1 MSIINLLDEKT
12 INKIAAGEV
21 IEKPASIVK
30 ELVENSI
37 DAGATQ
43 IEVDVNGG
51 GIEYIKITDNGCGI
65 DPSDMDLAFL
75 RHATSKLRNE
85 TDLNSINTLG
95 FRGEALASIASISK
109 VEMMSKPAARE
120 TGYTIVIEGGK
131 ILKKEQCGCP
141 NGTIITVTNVFYNTP
156 ARLKFLKSVQ
166 RETIYITNIIQNL
179 ALSNT
184 SISFKYRNNGKLIIA
199 TKGDGDL
206 KSVILEIYG
215 RGTVNSIYHI
225 ECSTDIAKIEGYIG
239 NANIAKGTRNNQS
252 CFINGRYVKNKT
264 ISAAVETAYK
274 SMITVNKFPFF
285 VLNLYCNPEFID
297 VNVHPA
303 KAEIKF
309 QDEQA
314 VFKCVYNCIRNVL
327 IKDINVSHEDNN
339 ANKFENIEKV
349 EYIQQELNFPETKI
363 YEHEEKIPDLRSSI
377 SSYDKYDKVEP
388 ENKDNESINRVPKFG
403 PLSIIGQVHFTY
415 IIAED
420 ENNMYII
427 DQHATHERIYFEKY
441 MALYNSTKLHS
452 QKLIVPLIIELSAG
466 EKYAVTENKNLFEKL
481 GYEIEDFGGN
491 SVSLR
496 SVPVIYG
503 NPDIKQL
510 FNEILNNIMSETK
523 GKTSIVERNIYTMAC
538 KSAVKAG
545 DKLNY
550 TEMKELIDTLRICDN
565 PYNCPHGR
573 PTIIKVTEEELEKKF
588 KRIV

>member
-37 DAGATQ
+37 DAGSTQ
-43 IEVDVNGG
+43 IEVDVTGG
-51 GIEYIKITDNGCGI
+51 GIEYIKISDNGCGI
-65 DPSDMDLAFL
+65 DPSDMDFAFL
-75 RHATSKLRNE
+75 RHATSKLKNE

-109 VEMMSKPAARE
+109 VEMMSKPSDKE

-131 ILKKEQCGCP
+131 LLKKEQCGCP

-184 SISFKYRNNGKLIIA
+184 HISFKYRNNGKLIIA

-215 RGTVNSIYHI
+215 KGTVNNIYHI
-225 ECSTDIAKIEGYIG
+225 ECSTEIAKIEGYIG
-239 NANIAKGTRNNQS
+239 NSNIAKGTRNNQS

-274 SMITVNKFPFF
+274 SMITVNKFPFY
-285 VLNLYCNPEFID
+285 VLNLYCNPEFVD

-327 IKDINVSHEDNN
+327 VKDINISDEENIP
-339 ANKFENIEKV
+339 NKFENIKKV
-349 EYIQQELNFPETKI
+349 EYTQQELNFPEPKI
-363 YEHEEKIPDLRSSI
+363 YEHEDKGSI
-377 SSYDKYDKVEP
+377 TQPNLSSYDKVEDKNNDIN
-388 ENKDNESINRVPKFG
+388 ENVTRVPKFG

-420 ENNMYII
+420 ENSMYII
-427 DQHATHERIYFEKY
+427 DQHAAHERVYFEKY
-441 MALYNSTKLHS
+441 LTAYNSTKLHS
-452 QKLIVPLIIELSAG
+452 QKLIVPVIIELSPG

-496 SVPVIYG
+496 SVPVIFG

-550 TEMKELIDTLRICDN
+550 TEMKELIDNLRVCDN
-565 PYNCPHGR
+565 PFNCPHGR

>member
-12 INKIAAGEV
+12 INKIATGEV

-37 DAGATQ
+37 DAGSTQ
-43 IEVDVNGG
+43 IEIDVKGG
-51 GIEYIKITDNGCGI
+51 GIEYIKIADNGCGI
-65 DPSDMDLAFL
+65 NPSDMQLAFL
-75 RHATSKLRNE
+75 RHATSKLRCE
-85 TDLNSINTLG
+85 ADLNNINTLG

-109 VEMMSKPAARE
+109 VEMMSKQKNNA
-120 TGYTIVIEGGK
+120 TGYSIAIEGGK

-141 NGTIITVTNVFYNTP
+141 NGTIITVTDVFYNTP
-156 ARLKFLKSVQ
+156 ARLKFLKSIQ

-184 SISFKYRNNGKLIIA
+184 DVSFKYRNNGKLIIA
-199 TKGDGDL
+199 TKGDKDL

-215 RGTVNSIYHI
+215 KNTVSNIYHI

-239 NANIAKGTRNNQS
+239 NSNIAKGTRNNQS

-274 SMITVNKFPFF
+274 SMITVSKFPFF
-285 VLNLYCNPEFID
+285 VLNLYCNPEFVD

-314 VFKCVYNCIRNVL
+314 VFKCVYNCIRNALV
-327 IKDINVSHEDNN
+327 KDIKIANEENPV
-339 ANKFENIEKV
+339 NKFENVEKV
-349 EYIQQELNFPETKI
+349 EYVQQEFKIKDPKI
-363 YEHEEKIPDLRSSI
+363 YEHADKKPINENEL
-377 SSYDKYDKVEP
+377 SSYDKA
-388 ENKDNESINRVPKFG
+388 ENKKDDFNEDVKKVPKFG
-403 PLSIIGQVHFTY
+403 PLSIVGQVHFTY

-420 ENNMYII
+420 ESCMYII
-427 DQHATHERIYFEKY
+427 DQHAAHERIYFEKY
-441 MALYNSTKLHS
+441 LAAYNVSKLHS
-452 QKLIVPLIIELSAG
+452 QKLLTPLIIEMTAS
-466 EKYAVTENKNLFEKL
+466 EKYAVTENINIFEKL

-491 SVSLR
+491 SISLR

-510 FNEILNNIMSETK
+510 FNEILNNIMNETK
-523 GKTSIVERNIYTMAC
+523 EKISIVERNIYTMAC

-550 TEMKELIDTLRICDN
+550 TEMKCLIDDLRICDN

-573 PTIIKVTEEELEKKF
+573 PTIIKITEEELEKKF